1 MYRHRLRWP
10 SPSATITFP
19 FSALLF
25 VASSAALA
33 AGDDVTPWPTQGWE
47 VSTPEAQG
55 VSSSALADLVDYGA
69 ANEMD
74 SLLVVRHGRI
84 VVEAHYA
91 PFRPGMRHLVN
102 SVTKAVVGTLVG
114 IAVQRGEIASVD
126 EPVLESFPWRTVA
139 NAEGSKAQLKIAH
152 LLDMTSGLDWDEPLS
167 AAPPV
172 TMLEMARSRDWV
184 GFTLDRP
191 MANVPGTVFNYNSG
205 DWQLVSA
212 LLARKTG
219 VDALEYARRT
229 LFAPLGIVDA
239 TWRADPQGV
248 RSGGFGLSL
257 QPRDMAKIGYL
268 YLQRGRWAGQRIVS
282 EAWTDR
288 VFRAS
293 VDMNLGS
300 TPRFRYGSGW
310 WTIPEKR
317 AYLAVGFL
325 RQMIIVLPD
334 ADLVA
339 VVTGKRNYPFLPL
352 IDRLAAAATSKSALP
367 ADAVGQARLAERVA
381 AAATETA
388 TPVGAAGALAP
399 AVSGRTWRLD
409 RNALGVRSLRLD
421 LGPDEARY
429 RVELVDAPGGVPTR
443 RLEGPIGLDGLS
455 RLTDLGGGDVL
466 AVKGRWLADDTFEIV
481 SQSVGEGIVT
491 RARLTFR
498 EGDLDATFTVN
509 NGLVERVRGRRAD

>member
-152 LLDMTSGLDWDEPLS
+152 LLDMTSGLDWSEPLTS
-167 AAPPV
+167 APPE

-184 GFTLDRP
+184 GFVLDRP
-191 MANVPGTVFNYNSG
+191 MAHTPGTAFNYNSG
-205 DWQLVSA
+205 DWHVVSA
-212 LLARKTG
+212 ILARKTWL
-219 VDALEYARRT
+219 DTLEYARRT
-229 LFAPLGIVDA
+229 LFAPLGIADA
-239 TWRADPQGV
+239 TWRVDPQGI

-282 EAWTDR
+282 ETWIDR
-288 VFRAS
+288 VFHAT

-300 TPRFRYGSGW
+300 TPRFRYASGW

-317 AYLAVGFL
+317 AYLAVGFQ
-325 RQMIIVLPD
+325 RQLIIVLPES
-334 ADLVA
+334 DLVA
-339 VVTGKRNYPFLPL
+339 VVTGRRNYPFLPL
-352 IDRLAAAATSKSALP
+352 IDRLSAAAAAKTALP
-367 ADAVGQARLAERVA
+367 ADAEGNARLADRVRDA
-381 AAATETA
+381 ALEKA
-388 TPVGAAGALAP
+388 TPVGPASPLVATISGKVWRFDRNPLGLRSLMLDLTASEPRFRADYEGGGAGAP
-399 AVSGRTWRLD
+399 
-409 RNALGVRSLRLD
+409 
-421 LGPDEARY
+421 
-429 RVELVDAPGGVPTR
+429 R
-443 RLEGPIGLDGLS
+443 RIEGPIGLDGVS
-455 RLTDLGGGDVL
+455 RSHDAGELVIAAKAHWLG
-466 AVKGRWLADDTFEIV
+466 ADTLELV
-481 SQSVGEGIVT
+481 SHLVNEGVVMTSAI
-491 RARLTFR
+491 TFR
-498 EGDLDATFTVN
+498 GNEADVAFASNQGFTLRLHAV
-509 NGLVERVRGRRAD
+509 ASD